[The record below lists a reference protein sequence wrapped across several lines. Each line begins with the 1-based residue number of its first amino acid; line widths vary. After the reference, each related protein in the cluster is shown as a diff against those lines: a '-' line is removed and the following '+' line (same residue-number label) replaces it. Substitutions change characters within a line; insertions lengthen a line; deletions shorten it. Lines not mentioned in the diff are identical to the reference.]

1 MLEGFLLEKGKERN
15 KINLFIGTIS
25 QFPVRIVLNFYLA
38 AIQNYF
44 IILREIIMNKTLTV
58 RQFAGVK
65 RIAQNVNP
73 LVVKKNKIAA
83 KIDELNAE
91 YNALTEEIEGH
102 EMGVKALTGG
112 LTSEDL
118 VVKKVEDTGK
128 VDKDG
133 KPVKVTKYEPKAG
146 VVVFNEE
153 ANVYEIHVEEPAIDN
168 VAPETVD
175 DAEKAPEVEVKAEG
189 DSPFPNN
196 LPY

>member
-1 MLEGFLLEKGKERN
+1 M
-15 KINLFIGTIS
+15 
-25 QFPVRIVLNFYLA
+25 
-38 AIQNYF
+38 
-44 IILREIIMNKTLTV
+44 KTLTV

-128 VDKDG
+128 VDKEG
-133 KPVKVTKYEPKAG
+133 RPIKVTKYEPKPG
-146 VVVFNEE
+146 TVVFNEE
-153 ANVYEIHVEEPAIDN
+153 ANVYEIHAEEPEVED

-175 DAEKAPEVEVKAEG
+175 DTEKAPEVESATFDPTNMG
-189 DSPFPNN
+189 NN
-196 LPY
+196 SESENKEWA

>member
-1 MLEGFLLEKGKERN
+1 
-15 KINLFIGTIS
+15 
-25 QFPVRIVLNFYLA
+25 
-38 AIQNYF
+38 
-44 IILREIIMNKTLTV
+44 MNKTLTV

-128 VDKDG
+128 VDKEG
-133 KPVKVTKYEPKAG
+133 RPIKVTKYEPKPG
-146 VVVFNEE
+146 VVFNEE
-153 ANVYEIHVEEPAIDN
+153 ANVYEIHTEEPEVED
-168 VAPETVD
+168 VAPEAVD
-175 DAEKAPEVEVKAEG
+175 DTEMAPETEVKAGEESPIDPINPFEG
-189 DSPFPNN
+189 EVAE
-196 LPY
+196 

>member
-1 MLEGFLLEKGKERN
+1 M
-15 KINLFIGTIS
+15 
-25 QFPVRIVLNFYLA
+25 
-38 AIQNYF
+38 
-44 IILREIIMNKTLTV
+44 KTLTV

-102 EMGVKALTGG
+102 EMGVMSLTGG
-112 LTSEDL
+112 LKSEDL

-128 VDKDG
+128 LDKDG
-133 KPVKVTKYEPKAG
+133 KPIKVTKYEPKAG

-153 ANVYEIHVEEPAIDN
+153 ANVYEIHTEEPVIGEVSPEVAIDDTEK
-168 VAPETVD
+168 VPEI
-175 DAEKAPEVEVKAEG
+175 EVQAG
-189 DSPFPNN
+189 DDSPFDPTMVNGI
-196 LPY
+196 PFAE

>member
-1 MLEGFLLEKGKERN
+1 M
-15 KINLFIGTIS
+15 
-25 QFPVRIVLNFYLA
+25 
-38 AIQNYF
+38 
-44 IILREIIMNKTLTV
+44 KTLTV

-133 KPVKVTKYEPKAG
+133 KPIKVTKYEPKAG
-146 VVVFNEE
+146 IMVFNEE
-153 ANVYEIHVEEPAIDN
+153 ANVYEIHVEEPEIDN
-168 VAPETVD
+168 VEPVVVDNVEPVVVD
-175 DAEKAPEVEVKAEG
+175 DTEKVPEIEVKAGEE
-189 DSPFPNN
+189 SPFDPTNSFN
-196 LPY
+196 GAE

>member
-1 MLEGFLLEKGKERN
+1 
-15 KINLFIGTIS
+15 
-25 QFPVRIVLNFYLA
+25 
-38 AIQNYF
+38 
-44 IILREIIMNKTLTV
+44 MNKTLTV

-112 LTSEDL
+112 FTSEDL
-118 VVKKVEDTGK
+118 IVKRVEDTGK
-128 VDKDG
+128 VDKEG

-146 VVVFNEE
+146 VVSFNEE